1 MALQIISSGENMK
14 RDRQKKKKK
23 KGKKK
28 QPGLDKQQANHC
40 YSSGN
45 GCQHLGLVQ

>member
-14 RDRQKKKKK
+14 RDRQKK
-23 KGKKK
+23 KKK